1 MVVAATAYDDSPLS
15 DLALPLAAE
24 KGARAAGLCLRW
36 EQQAW
41 GGRMLLRFSLPSLNL
56 F

>member
-1 MVVAATAYDDSPLS
+1 MVVAVTAYDDSLLS
-15 DLALPLAAE
+15 DLALLLAAE
-24 KGARAAGLCLRW
+24 NGARAAGLCLRW
-36 EQQAW
+36 GQQAW

>member
-1 MVVAATAYDDSPLS
+1 MVVVVTADDDSPPS

-36 EQQAW
+36 VQKAW
-41 GGRMLLRFSLPSLNL
+41 GGRILLRFSLPSLNL